1 MDLEFWISQV
11 LTVGALH
18 QADSAALRIAASL
31 WHDELALLLKPMLV
45 VNIGGPTSK
54 MLCICVYYLHA
65 LIFGTF
71 LLEFLI
77 FCQSLQINF
86 V

>member
-1 MDLEFWISQV
+1 
-11 LTVGALH
+11 
-18 QADSAALRIAASL
+18 
-31 WHDELALLLKPMLV
+31 LALLPKPMLV